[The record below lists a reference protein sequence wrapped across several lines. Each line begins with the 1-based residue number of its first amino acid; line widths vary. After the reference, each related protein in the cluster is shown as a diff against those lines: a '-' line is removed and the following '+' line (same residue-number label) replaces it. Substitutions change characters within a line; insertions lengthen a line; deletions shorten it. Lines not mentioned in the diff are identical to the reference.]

1 MLVTVPLTGAG
12 IDMFLPAMT
21 QAMQNTDFAVQQTV
35 LIYLGLYALAQT
47 LSLSIQCVMA
57 S

>member
-1 MLVTVPLTGAG
+1 MLVTVPLAGAG
-12 IDMFLPAMT
+12 VDMFLPAMT
-21 QAMQNTDFAVQQTV
+21 RAMQTTDFAVQQTV